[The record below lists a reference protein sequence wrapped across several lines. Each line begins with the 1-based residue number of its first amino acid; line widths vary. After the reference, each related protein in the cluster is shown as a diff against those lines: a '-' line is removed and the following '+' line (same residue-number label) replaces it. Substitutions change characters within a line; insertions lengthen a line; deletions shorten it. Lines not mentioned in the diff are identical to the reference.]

1 MIESYQIA
9 RMRKGGE
16 KQTLRGFNVI
26 QLSVCNLTSENKH
39 LELLGNSRNKF
50 REDEI
55 KIVNNTPFYS
65 DDDNNLT
72 LLKNYIN
79 SVGYIEVVLFR
90 LQSDSMYQVN
100 QNLNIINFD
109 DKGDKSTENI
119 FVQQYYSHSQYQSSI
134 LDVPHKAKFKNN
146 TILSFTL
153 TSNCI
158 YNVTMFCGKNKGDV
172 EVEARSYYDSIQ
184 DTITDCQHFV
194 PSMDSGKKRILM
206 LKK

>member
-16 KQTLRGFNVI
+16 KQTLRGFKHI
-26 QLSVCNLTSENKH
+26 QLSIANLTSKNIYIS
-39 LELLGNSRNKF
+39 LLGNSRNKF
-50 REDEI
+50 REDEV
-55 KIVNNTPFYS
+55 KIANCTPFY

-90 LQSDSMYQVN
+90 LTSDISSQMYQNLQIKQVDE
-100 QNLNIINFD
+100 QNNESF
-109 DKGDKSTENI
+109 ENI
-119 FVQQYYSHSQYQSSI
+119 FTKNYTSPHQFDHSI
-134 LDVPHKAKFKNN
+134 LDIPKNVKFKNE
-146 TILSFTL
+146 TTLSFNLLADST
-153 TSNCI
+153 
-158 YNVTMFCGKNKGDV
+158 YNIAMFCGKNKGDV
-172 EVEARSYYDSIQ
+172 EVEVKSFYDSIQ

-194 PSMDSGKKRILM
+194 PSMEKGKKRILM